1 MLDVLGAVLL
11 LIAELFI
18 MTVTGLLFQAG
29 RSGEDLSLCDAAC
42 DGFFQDV
49 YGRRQEFLIFG
60 VCCEQE
66 LFQIVL

>member
-29 RSGEDLSLCDAAC
+29 RS
-42 DGFFQDV
+42 
-49 YGRRQEFLIFG
+49 
-60 VCCEQE
+60 
-66 LFQIVL
+66 

>member
-42 DGFFQDV
+42 DGFVFVFALFEILCIILMQLNV
-49 YGRRQEFLIFG
+49 IWRRWNRA
-60 VCCEQE
+60 
-66 LFQIVL
+66 